1 MLAIVGALCDLERG
15 RRVPP
20 FMNGEPYAM
29 TFPPNQEDP
38 RYAAVRQYSLA
49 QILAVWAAAAIPMAV
64 LAWLV
69 ALLLGNLLGGGE
81 VGFVKALLLCLTAG
95 LIWQFVLTLILT
107 RREQGTLRWSR
118 VRDALWLLSPRDP
131 RTGRVGGRVWL
142 WVIPFI
148 LLFGLWEFYGFDI
161 TGPANR
167 DLALFLDTCGE
178 EFFGGAWGWF
188 AVIVVQDVFNTVL
201 GEDLLFRGLLLPRM
215 RGVFGRGDFVAN
227 GVLFAFY
234 HLHQPW
240 SIPAALADIVLT
252 AYPTRRWQSVWMSI
266 IVHSAQSVFI
276 IVVILG
282 LVLGK

>member
-69 ALLLGNLLGGGE
+69 APLLGNLLGGGE

-131 RTGRVGGRVWL
+131 RSGRVGGRVWL
-142 WVIPFI
+142 WVIPFV
-148 LLFGLWEFYGFDI
+148 LLYGLWSFFGFDI
-161 TGPANR
+161 TGPSNR
-167 DLALFLDTCGE
+167 DFGEFLDTASGQ
-178 EFFGGAWGWF
+178 EFFSGDWGWY
-188 AVIVVQDVFNTVL
+188 AVVVVQLIFNSVL
-201 GEDLLFRGLLLPRM
+201 GEDLLFRDFCWRECGASSGGATSLPTGCCSPSTICTN
-215 RGVFGRGDFVAN
+215 RGRSPPPWRTSSLPPIPRGGGRACG
-227 GVLFAFY
+227 
-234 HLHQPW
+234 
-240 SIPAALADIVLT
+240 
-252 AYPTRRWQSVWMSI
+252 
-266 IVHSAQSVFI
+266 
-276 IVVILG
+276 
-282 LVLGK
+282 

>member
-1 MLAIVGALCDLERG
+1 
-15 RRVPP
+15 
-20 FMNGEPYAM
+20 MNGEPYAM

-64 LAWLV
+64 LAWL
-69 ALLLGNLLGGGE
+69 AAPLLGALLGGGDTA
-81 VGFVKALLLCLTAG
+81 FIKALLLCLTAG

-131 RTGRVGGRVWL
+131 RSGRVGGRVWL

-148 LLFGLWEFYGFDI
+148 LLFGLWEFFGFDI

-167 DLALFLDTCGE
+167 DLALFLDTSGQ
-178 EFFGGAWGWF
+178 EFFRGNWGWF
-188 AVIVVQDVFNTVL
+188 AVIVVQSVFNSVL
-201 GEDLLFRGLLLPRM
+201 GEDLLFRGFLLPRM

-240 SIPAALADIVLT
+240 SIPASLADIVLT

-276 IVVILG
+276 IFVILA
-282 LVLGK
+282 LVLG

>member
-1 MLAIVGALCDLERG
+1 MPRRGDSGGTRVQRQRGEDGTMTTLAPE
-15 RRVPP
+15 
-20 FMNGEPYAM
+20 
-29 TFPPNQEDP
+29 QEDP
-38 RYAAVRQYSLA
+38 RYAYVRQYSLA
-49 QILAVWAAAAIPMAV
+49 QILAVWAAASIPMAV
-64 LAWLV
+64 LAWVV
-69 ALLLGNLLGGGE
+69 APLLGALLGGGD
-81 VGFVKALLLCLTAG
+81 VAFIKALLLCITAG

-131 RTGRVGGRVWL
+131 RSGRVGGRVWL
-142 WVIPFI
+142 WVIPFV
-148 LLFGLWEFYGFDI
+148 LLFALWEFFGFDI

-188 AVIVVQDVFNTVL
+188 AVIVVQDLFNTVL

-227 GVLFAFY
+227 GVLFGFY

-240 SIPAALADIVLT
+240 SIPAALADFIYF
-252 AYPTRRWQSVWMSI
+252 AYPTRRWQSVWMSV

-276 IVVILG
+276 FFIILA
-282 LVLGK
+282 LVLS